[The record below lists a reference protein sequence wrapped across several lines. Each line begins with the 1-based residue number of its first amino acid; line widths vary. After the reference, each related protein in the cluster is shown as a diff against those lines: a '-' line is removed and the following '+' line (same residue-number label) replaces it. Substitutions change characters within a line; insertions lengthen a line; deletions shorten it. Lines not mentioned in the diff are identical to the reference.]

1 MSLANSVKLA
11 NNEAK
16 RQLLIDKAD
25 YEASLIISNQILGP
39 DTPGYINPFAD
50 RLITDSN
57 DKILSDDKNIKNTME
72 GYLNNVADPEIAK
85 YILNK
90 LSIEQM
96 RILIPNW
103 NELLVKL
110 KRTNKKFTKDTFYN
124 WLVAFLKELNQ
135 EVSLTLGT
143 LVIPGSSSTS
153 SSSSIIS
160 KTPIGLPKP
169 ASIDFKTELS
179 KALLERTTPEKV
191 DSSLKLIEEIE
202 SKKPAEKPV
211 TKFWYELLKAKE
223 RMIKE
228 KDNLKKDKVIVEDMR
243 DNIKGIKMTDAREK
257 EKKIFYEQMRIE
269 KENEEALRIAKEEAL
284 LKEKEK
290 DELYRLKGEQISL
303 QMVEEQKAIDKIIKA
318 EKVRVRKLG
327 ATTFYDDIKK
337 NYGINIEKPARGGVK
352 QAKEDFITNVLNDEV
367 RKRYIN
373 DKRGNNSVDGKGI
386 RIQLRKPI
394 KKRVI
399 TGKGLTADRKPIERY
414 LQINDVHKIDM
425 LKLNQ
430 EMPLLHV
437 LYLTQKSKPL
447 NKLSNVSIQKDTV
460 EVIKNMLNNKFNQ
473 KEYSLLPLEERRI
486 IQQFNKQCK
495 FNLNIPDKDND
506 EAVNKFN
513 MCYGEFKSGNNN
525 PELLKQLK
533 KQVILFMNEK
543 LISQKDAN
551 SILLQIALS

>member
-257 EKKIFYEQMRIE
+257 EKKIFYEEMRIE

>member
-399 TGKGLTADRKPIERY
+399 TGKGITADKKPIERY

-430 EMPLLHV
+430 EMPSLHC
-437 LYLTQKSKPL
+437 LYLAQKSKPL
-447 NKLSNVSIQKDTV
+447 NKLSNVPISKDSV
-460 EVIKNMLNNKFNQ
+460 EVIKNMLNEKFNQ
-473 KEYSLLPLEERRI
+473 KEYSLLPLEQRRI

-495 FNLNIPDKDND
+495 FNLNIPDKDNE

>member
-430 EMPLLHV
+430 EMPSLHC
-437 LYLTQKSKPL
+437 LYLAQKSKPL
-447 NKLSNVSIQKDTV
+447 NKLSNVPISKDSV
-460 EVIKNMLNNKFNQ
+460 EVIKNMLNEKFNQ
-473 KEYSLLPLEERRI
+473 KEYSLLPLEQRRI

-495 FNLNIPDKDND
+495 FNLNIPDKDNE

>member
-303 QMVEEQKAIDKIIKA
+303 QMLEEQKAIDKIIKA